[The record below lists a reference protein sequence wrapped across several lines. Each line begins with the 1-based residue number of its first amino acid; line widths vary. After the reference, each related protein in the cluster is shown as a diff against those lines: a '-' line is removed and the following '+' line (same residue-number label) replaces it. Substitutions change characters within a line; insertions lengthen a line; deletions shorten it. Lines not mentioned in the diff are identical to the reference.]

1 MLHEVKKTIEI
12 FDCNL
17 LIVEPNIQELPND
30 IKNNSNLVSVSYAI
44 KNCDIA
50 ISLVDHK
57 EFNDIKKLDFNG
69 KTLIDSKGIWN

>member
-1 MLHEVKKTIEI
+1 M
-12 FDCNL
+12 
-17 LIVEPNIQELPND
+17 IVEPNIQELPND